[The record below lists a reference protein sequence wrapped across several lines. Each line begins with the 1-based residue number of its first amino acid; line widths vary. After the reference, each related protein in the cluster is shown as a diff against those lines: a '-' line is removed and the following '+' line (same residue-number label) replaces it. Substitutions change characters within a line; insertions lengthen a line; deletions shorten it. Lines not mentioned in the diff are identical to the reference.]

1 MDSAPIRVLL
11 ADDHPLVRA
20 GIRATLCNESDIIFV
35 GEAADGVEARRLTEE
50 LEPDVLLLDLSMPG
64 PPAVETVTYL
74 REHCP
79 DVKVLILTAYDDD
92 AYVRG
97 LVNAGVAGYILKDE
111 VPEAVVRA
119 LHSVMEGG
127 TWFSRPLMQRL
138 TQNPPPDPDG
148 TGEGTGEGEEPQ
160 LTGREVQILQLLVA
174 GQTDHEIGQALNL
187 AERTVRYCLRN
198 IYDKLRVSNRTEAA
212 YRASQIELGQGSRG
226 ED

>member
-1 MDSAPIRVLL
+1 MDNSPIRVLL

-20 GIRATLCNESDIIFV
+20 GIRATLCGEPDLIFV
-35 GEAADGVEARRLTEE
+35 GEAANGIEARSLSEE

-74 REHCP
+74 RERCP
-79 DVKVLILTAYDDD
+79 NTKVLILTAYDDD

-97 LVNAGVAGYILKDE
+97 LIKAGVAGYILKDE

-119 LHSVMEGG
+119 LHSVRDGG

-138 TQNPPPDPDG
+138 AKTPSFASD
-148 TGEGTGEGEEPQ
+148 TTEEGDEPQ
-160 LTGREVQILQLLVA
+160 LTGREVQILLLLVE
-174 GQTDHEIGQALNL
+174 GQTDREIGQALNV

-198 IYDKLRVSNRTEAA
+198 IYDKLGVSNRTEAA
-212 YRASQIELGQGSRG
+212 FRASQLGLGRCSRNG
-226 ED
+226 D

>member
-1 MDSAPIRVLL
+1 MGNSPIRVLL

-20 GIRATLCNESDIIFV
+20 GIRATLCNEPDLIFV
-35 GEAADGVEARRLTEE
+35 GEAADGYEARRLAVE
-50 LEPDVLLLDLSMPG
+50 LRPDVLLLDLSMPG

-74 REHCP
+74 RQHCP

-97 LVNAGVAGYILKDE
+97 LINAGVAGYILKDE

-119 LHSVMEGG
+119 LHSVMQGD

-138 TQNPPPDPDG
+138 TQNPLPDPDAS
-148 TGEGTGEGEEPQ
+148 GEGEEAQ

-174 GQTDHEIGQALNL
+174 GQTDREIGQALSL
-187 AERTVRYCLRN
+187 GERTVRYCLRN
-198 IYDKLRVSNRTEAA
+198 IYDKLRVSNRIEAA
-212 YRASQIELGQGSRG
+212 CRASQLGLGSQGSQ
-226 ED
+226 EEE